1 MYQTATPVGRRR
13 SKAAERQAEIM
24 RQHFAP
30 TLANIGG
37 VEYQITEV
45 LESGAYKI
53 VVPEPTEV
61 PKPKRG
67 RKAKAK

>member
-24 RQHFAP
+24 RQHFSPPDDAVILTGP
-30 TLANIGG
+30 AADQFIEKVREMN
-37 VEYQITEV
+37 
-45 LESGAYKI
+45 
-53 VVPEPTEV
+53 
-61 PKPKRG
+61 KPKRG